1 MSTENENAQVVVGE
15 HLPFLPNWLPL
26 SSQDIGRVNGNLEA
40 LLGVARRLYGHR
52 FPEWLSD
59 ADNVYGDKLSRCRKS
74 GVAAMPAAVCRA
86 GRNRLAAA

>member
-26 SSQDIGRVNGNLEA
+26 SSQDIGKVNGNLEA

-52 FPEWLSD
+52 FPEWLSG
-59 ADNVYGDKLSRCRKS
+59 ADNVYGDKLSRCRALR
-74 GVAAMPAAVCRA
+74 VMAMPGPASRA
-86 GRNRLAAA
+86 RRNVLAAA